1 MPVSSPYAVFRAEE
15 WLPISAMPI
24 KAISISVMPI
34 SAMPAT
40 KPAAGKKLRARTLV
54 QGDLFKPMQL
64 D

>member
-15 WLPISAMPI
+15 WIP
-24 KAISISVMPI
+24 ISVMPI
-34 SAMPAT
+34 AAMPAT

-54 QGDLFKPMQL
+54 QGDLFQSLPL